1 MYGPAVRCKRF
12 PATKLRSFV
21 LLSRRSMKNVPL
33 SSCWYVSARLASL
46 NQAAAEPLMMP
57 VVIDYYMTLN
67 SPWTYLG
74 SALFAEIASRNSA
87 TVNIKPC
94 KFGPIF
100 EQTGGLPLPKR
111 SPQRRAYRMMELRR
125 WRDVRGIPLTLE
137 PKHFPCDDTAATRLV
152 IAAKLRGQDAHR
164 LSLELGRS
172 LWEREEALADPA
184 TIAAAADRAGLDAAA
199 LRAGGPSDVELDA
212 LHEQFTKEALAAGV
226 FGAPSFVLPS
236 GEIFWG
242 QDRLELL
249 ERALK

>member
-1 MYGPAVRCKRF
+1 
-12 PATKLRSFV
+12 
-21 LLSRRSMKNVPL
+21 
-33 SSCWYVSARLASL
+33 
-46 NQAAAEPLMMP
+46 MP

-74 SALFAEIASRNSA
+74 SALFAEVARRNGA

-111 SPQRRAYRMMELRR
+111 SPQRRAYRMMELKR
-125 WRDVRGIPLTLE
+125 WREVRGIPLTLE
-137 PKHFPCDDTAATRLV
+137 PKHFPCDDTAATHLV
-152 IAAKLRGQDAHR
+152 IAAKLLGHDAHK

-172 LWEREEALADPA
+172 VWEREETLADPA
-184 TIAAAADRAGLDAAA
+184 AVSMAAKRAGLDAAA
-199 LRAGGPSDVELDA
+199 LRAGGPSDAELA
-212 LHEQFTKEALAAGV
+212 VLHEQFTKEALSAGV

-236 GEIFWG
+236 GEVFWG

-249 ERALK
+249 ERALKMLG